1 LTGLDYELFYFGRGL
16 ARGMN
21 GSTRAVIEAF
31 LPLLLK
37 AADPFSNNI
46 SGCFPDIGCFS
57 YAFSFLV
64 GFFEA
69 AFLLPERS

>member
-1 LTGLDYELFYFGRGL
+1 LTGFDDELFYFGRGL
-16 ARGMN
+16 ARGMK
-21 GSTRAVIEAF
+21 GSTRAVIDAF
-31 LPLLLK
+31 LPLFLK
-37 AADPFSNNI
+37 EADTFSNNI
-46 SGCFPDIGCFS
+46 SGCFPYIGSFS